1 MLQSEANHSGAT
13 FIATLLYQIE
23 TIKFAVDWEKR
34 GSGAGGKNWKSKWYK
49 TAFQLTHANAFDNLT
64 RLEKE
69 EKMSDMAA
77 QYAKWVRD
85 NEDAVTA
92 RNRLVTMYTK
102 VSSFYVKITST

>member
-1 MLQSEANHSGAT
+1 MLQFEANHSGAT

-23 TIKFAVDWEKR
+23 TIKFAVDWEKW

-49 TAFQLTHANAFDNLT
+49 TVFQLTHANAFDNLT

-69 EKMSDMAA
+69 EKMSNMAA
-77 QYAKWVRD
+77 QYTKWVCD

-102 VSSFYVKITST
+102 VSSFYVKIVLM